1 MISKRRQCKLIIATS
16 MIWVFI
22 DVVAVL
28 YYSAPCIGPTCKK
41 ASENDPNLV
50 KRIVENANEWVYR
63 KPEDKKQIDVPRQ
76 INLDAP
82 GEMGKPVIIEQENK
96 AESDRLF
103 KINEFNLMASD
114 RVALNRTLPDVRP
127 RQCRDKVYSKN
138 LPDTSVILVYHNEA
152 WSTLLRNVHSII
164 NRSPR
169 DLLREIILV
178 DDASDQDHLGKKLEN
193 YVAKLPV
200 SVNIQRM
207 PKRAGLI
214 RARMRGA
221 DVAKGNVLTFL
232 DSHCEVTEG
241 WLEPLLARI
250 HADRTIAVCPVI
262 DVISDETFGYQHGND
277 PQMGGF
283 GWSLFFKWYGV
294 PKREALRRKG
304 DPTQPVRSPTMA
316 GGLFAI
322 SKDYFE
328 ELGRYDPGFDIWGG
342 ENLELSFKIW
352 MCGGTLEFVPCS
364 HVGHVF
370 RKKSP
375 YHFPPGTNYV
385 NKNNRRLAEVWL
397 DEYKNFYYR
406 IAPSVAKTDPGD
418 LTERHNLRK
427 SLNCKSFKWYLENVY
442 PESSWPV
449 NFFSMGEIRNV
460 ETNQC
465 LDTMMRDTGHK
476 VGLYACHGQGGNQ
489 IWAFTKNFEL
499 KHDDSCLDVA
509 HTGPVMMLSCHQ
521 QGGNQKWSYDKQ
533 TKELKHSSGLCLDT
547 SEKAHDEPSV
557 KPCNGHKT
565 QQWEMINMQLL
576 D

>member
-1 MISKRRQCKLIIATS
+1 MISKKRQCKLILATS

-22 DVVAVL
+22 DIVAVL
-28 YYSAPCIGPTCKK
+28 YYSAPCIGPTCEKSIK
-41 ASENDPNLV
+41 EEDANLV

-96 AESDRLF
+96 AEAERLF

-114 RVALNRTLPDVRP
+114 RVALNRSLPDVRP

-138 LPDTSVILVYHNEA
+138 LPDASVILVYHNEA

-169 DLLREIILV
+169 DLLSEIILV
-178 DDASDQDHLGKKLEN
+178 DDASDQEHLGKKLEE

-200 SVNIQRM
+200 PINIQRM

-221 DVAKGNVLTFL
+221 DVAKGNVLVFL

-241 WLEPLLARI
+241 WMEPLLARI
-250 HADRTIAVCPVI
+250 HANRDTAVCPVI

-294 PKREALRRKG
+294 PKREIVRRRG
-304 DPTQPVRSPTMA
+304 DPTEPVRSPTMA

-385 NKNNRRLAEVWL
+385 NKNNKRLAEVWL

-418 LTERHNLRK
+418 LTERHALRK
-427 SLNCKSFKWYLENVY
+427 SLNCKSFKWFLENIY

-449 NFFSMGEIRNV
+449 NFYSMGEIRNV

-489 IWAFTKNFEL
+489 IWAFTKDYEL

-509 HTGPVMMLSCHQ
+509 HNGPVMMLSCHQ
-521 QGGNQKWSYDKQ
+521 QGGNQK
-533 TKELKHSSGLCLDT
+533 
-547 SEKAHDEPSV
+547 
-557 KPCNGHKT
+557 
-565 QQWEMINMQLL
+565 
-576 D
+576 